1 MSRKQDTYRT
11 MSDSELIAAVKGGD
25 AGAFDA
31 MFLRWYP
38 QVRKFLLSLVQN
50 EPMADDL
57 AQMVFMKVWIYRS
70 RLEPSKSLR
79 NYLFVLARNGAL
91 DVFRSRR
98 HLLTVDTPEPPHKP
112 SSERSEHVAE
122 YHDIRSSVLR
132 AVDQMPPQRREVF
145 RMSRF
150 QSLSNEEIASATGL
164 SVRTVE
170 KHLQLAVRDLKKHFS

>member
-1 MSRKQDTYRT
+1 MS
-11 MSDSELIAAVKGGD
+11 
-25 AGAFDA
+25 
-31 MFLRWYP
+31 P
-38 QVRKFLLSLVQN
+38 
-50 EPMADDL
+50 
-57 AQMVFMKVWIYRS
+57 S